1 MKKRWEKILES
12 TTDAFIDALADELT
26 DIASQFDKE
35 IVLSSISEEKEK
47 LNEWIDAAKEL
58 TSMGF
63 FTLSGGIEYLATL
76 NSFLAEDN
84 TEVNRWFYLQHDF
97 GKDMEEMLALI
108 PSEHGDVVIIDDLIT
123 TFSDIDELLLWNSKI
138 EEQALDSF
146 RELKNIYDLIEDL
159 TFEEK
164 ESYEYIVESSFENF
178 ISTLEFAKDDLC
190 SIEKYIHGIL

>member
-76 NSFLAEDN
+76 KSFLAEDN